1 MDPVIFMLAPIVLVA
16 YANEA
21 LTGFGAAV
29 IAVTLGAHFYPLDQ
43 LVPVLVPLNVI
54 VTGYIS
60 IRHRSHIDRD
70 LLLKRVFPFM
80 ITGLLIGVVL
90 FPLLRGIALKK
101 LLGLL
106 VVFFAGRE
114 FVLLIGKIQSRGRP
128 LSTAKAGIIQV
139 MAGVVHAFY
148 ATGGPLLV
156 YSIGRLELPKKVF
169 RPTLCAVW
177 ATLNT
182 ILVLIFVLK
191 GRINMVSMELT
202 ALLFPLLPAGILVGE
217 WLHDRINEHH
227 FRLVIYGLLLFAGLT
242 LIF

>member
-1 MDPVIFMLAPIVLVA
+1 MDPVILILAPIVFVA

-54 VTGYIS
+54 VTGYIAL
-60 IRHRSHIDRD
+60 RHRSHIDGS

-80 ITGLLIGVVL
+80 ITGLLVGVVL
-90 FPLLRGIALKK
+90 FPFLRGMALKK
-101 LLGLL
+101 LLGYL

-114 FVLLIGKIQSRGRP
+114 LVLLMGKNRRKGRA
-128 LSTAKAGIIQV
+128 LSPPKAGIIQLL
-139 MAGVVHAFY
+139 AGVVHAFY

-156 YSIGRLELPKKVF
+156 YSLGRLELPKAVF

-182 ILVLIFVLK
+182 ILILVFALK
-191 GRINMVSMELT
+191 GRINPASIEMS
-202 ALLFPLLPAGILVGE
+202 ALLLPLLPAGILVGE
-217 WLHDRINEHH
+217 WLHHRINERH
-227 FRLVIYGLLLFAGLT
+227 FRLIIYALLLISGAT
-242 LIF
+242 LIL

>member
-1 MDPVIFMLAPIVLVA
+1 MDPVIFILAPIVFVA

-60 IRHRSHIDRD
+60 IRHRSNIDRD
-70 LLLKRVFPFM
+70 LLLKRIFPFM
-80 ITGLLIGVVL
+80 IAGLLIGVAL
-90 FPLLRGIALKK
+90 FPFLQGMALKK
-101 LLGLL
+101 LLGIL
-106 VVFFAGRE
+106 VVLFAGRE
-114 FVLLIGKIQSRGRP
+114 LVLLIGKFQNQGRP
-128 LSTAKAGIIQV
+128 LSLSKAGIIQFV
-139 MAGVVHAFY
+139 AGVVHAFY

-156 YSIGRLELPKKVF
+156 YSVGRLELPKKVF

-182 ILVLIFVLK
+182 ILILVFVLK
-191 GRINMVSMELT
+191 GRINAVSLEMT
-202 ALLFPLLPAGILVGE
+202 ALLIPLLPAGILVGE
-217 WLHDRINEHH
+217 WLHNRINEHH
-227 FRLVIYGLLLFAGLT
+227 FRLLIYGLLLISGAT
-242 LIF
+242 LII

>member
-1 MDPVIFMLAPIVLVA
+1 MDPVILILAPIVFIA

-54 VTGYIS
+54 VTGYIAL
-60 IRHRSHIDRD
+60 RHGSNIDRG

-80 ITGLLIGVVL
+80 IAGLLVGIIIFPFLQGV
-90 FPLLRGIALKK
+90 ALKK
-101 LLGLL
+101 ILGFL
-106 VVFFAGRE
+106 VIVFAGRE
-114 FVLLIGKIQSRGRP
+114 LVLLIGRVQRQGPP
-128 LSTAKAGIIQV
+128 LSPAKTGLIQLAAG
-139 MAGVVHAFY
+139 AVHAFY

-156 YSIGRLELPKKVF
+156 YSLGRLDLPKKVF

-182 ILVLIFVLK
+182 ILTLIFALK
-191 GRINMVSMELT
+191 GRINMVSMEMT
-202 ALLFPLLPAGILVGE
+202 ALLIPLLPAGIFVGE
-217 WLHDRINEHH
+217 WLHDRINERH
-227 FRLVIYGLLLFAGLT
+227 FRMVIYGLLFFSGIT
-242 LIF
+242 LMV